1 MKRLHQLFIIAI
13 FFQLV
18 FHGCNPGSSTTYIS
32 EKQQI
37 KLKVDSLLNLMTL
50 EEKIGQLNM
59 PGAGDITT
67 GLATNTGI
75 VPKIREGKVGTLL
88 NIRGVEKIHETQRIA
103 VEESRLGIPLIFAM
117 DVIHGY
123 KTLFPVPL
131 GLASCWDR
139 DLIEQTARVAAQEA
153 TAEGIAV
160 TLSPV
165 ADLSRDP
172 RWGRIVEGPGEDP
185 YLGSEITTAMVKGY
199 QGEDLSAYNT
209 MMACIKHFALYGA
222 PEAGRDYNTVD
233 MSRLQM
239 YNVYFPPYKAGIDAG
254 AGSVMAAFNDVDNV
268 PATGNKWLFTE
279 VLRNQWG
286 FDGFAMTDF
295 TGIDEIS
302 VHGLGNIQEV
312 AALALDAG
320 IDMDMVG
327 ESYLETLKAS
337 VEEGLISEELV
348 DRACRRVLT
357 AKFRLGLFKDPY
369 RYGSTERARSEVFT
383 KENREFARKAAA
395 ASMVL
400 LKNENGLLPLEKQGT
415 IGVIGPL
422 ANNRENMAGTWS
434 VAGDF
439 KQCVSLVD
447 GLKNAVGDQA
457 KITYAKGSNVY
468 RDPELEARVS
478 IFGKPTYRDE
488 RPESVLIR
496 EALAVARNSDVVIA
510 AIGEAA
516 EMSGECSSRSDIG
529 IPDVQV
535 NLLKALIG
543 TGKPVVVVLFT
554 GRPLTMPWTDEHAP
568 AILNAW
574 FGGTETGNAIA
585 DILFG
590 EVNPSARLPV
600 TFPRVLGQVPVYYSA
615 KSTGRPITTEWFQ
628 KFKTNYLDVPN
639 EPLYPFG
646 YGLSYSS
653 FEYSDISF
661 SKPEAAGQD
670 TIIASV
676 NITNTSDLDGH
687 EVVQLYVHDI
697 VASNT
702 RPEKELKDFQKVMI
716 PAGETVD
723 VSFDI
728 TTEMFMFHKYDPETN
743 FEKIIHTWEPG
754 TFRIMIGGSSAS
766 VKADTIRWDK

>member
-1 MKRLHQLFIIAI
+1 MKLLHVIFTFFIIASTFMI
-13 FFQLV
+13 
-18 FHGCNPGSSTTYIS
+18 GCDANNRKSLSEEEKIS
-32 EKQQI
+32 Q
-37 KLKVDSLLNLMTL
+37 KVEALMELMTL
-50 EEKIGQLNM
+50 DEKIGQLNM

-75 VPKIREGKVGTLL
+75 VPKIRKGKVGTLL
-88 NIRGVEKIHETQRIA
+88 NISGVEKIHETQRIA

-131 GLASCWDR
+131 GLASSWDLG
-139 DLIEQTARVAAQEA
+139 LIEQTARIASQEA
-153 TAEGIAV
+153 TAEGISV

-185 YLGSEITTAMVKGY
+185 FLGAEITAAMIRGY
-199 QGEDLSAYNT
+199 QGQDLSAHNT
-209 MMACIKHFALYGA
+209 MMGCLKHFALYGA

-233 MSRLQM
+233 MSRLRM
-239 YNVYFPPYKAGIDAG
+239 YNVYFPPYKAAIDAG
-254 AGSVMAAFNDVDNV
+254 VGSVMASFNDVDNV

-286 FDGFAMTDF
+286 FDGFVMTDY

-302 VHGLGNIQEV
+302 VHGLGDIPDV

-327 ESYLETLKAS
+327 ESYLETLKTS
-337 VEEGLISEELV
+337 VEEGKISKTLI
-348 DRACRRVLT
+348 DQACRRVLT
-357 AKFRLGLFKDPY
+357 AKFKLGLFEDPY
-369 RYGSTERARSEVFT
+369 RYGSEKRAEAEVFT
-383 KENREFARKAAA
+383 KENRVFARRAAA

-400 LKNENGLLPLEKQGT
+400 LKNQNNVLPLEKTGT

-457 KITYAKGSNVY
+457 RILYAKGSNVY

-488 RPESVLIR
+488 RSESVLIR
-496 EALAVARNSDVVIA
+496 EALTIARKSDVVIA

-529 IPDVQV
+529 IPDTQL
-535 NLLKALIG
+535 NLLKTLIG

-554 GRPLTMPWTDEHAP
+554 GRPLAMPWTAEHVP

-574 FGGTETGNAIA
+574 FGGTEAGNAMA

-590 EVNPSARLPV
+590 NVNPSAKLPV
-600 TFPRVLGQVPVYYSA
+600 TFPRTLGQVPIYYSA

-646 YGLSYSS
+646 YGLSYSN

-661 SKPEAAGQD
+661 SKPEASGQD
-670 TIIASV
+670 TIIANV
-676 NITNTSDLDGH
+676 KITNTSNLDGH

-702 RPEKELKDFQKVMI
+702 RPEKELKGFQKVMI
-716 PAGETVD
+716 PAGQTVD

-728 TTEMFMFHKYDPETN
+728 TTEMFRFYKYDPETN

-754 TFRIMIGGSSAS
+754 EFEIMIGGSSTS
-766 VKADTIRWDK
+766 VKSGTLTWSR